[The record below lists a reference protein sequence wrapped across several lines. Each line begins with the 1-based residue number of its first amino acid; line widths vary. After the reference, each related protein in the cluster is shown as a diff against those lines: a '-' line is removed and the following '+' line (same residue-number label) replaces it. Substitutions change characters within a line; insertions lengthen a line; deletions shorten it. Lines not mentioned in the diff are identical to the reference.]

1 MPEAIVFLP
10 LPARRALQAIHRKYP
25 GVHLE
30 IERRGPIRRPVSATL
45 HVESPVRLEV
55 LSDGELSAELRAR
68 RDASL
73 DPLAAVRV
81 REDWAQRIAEAT
93 GGIVRSA
100 RPDPVLRGLAL
111 CALVGRLQTEEDEWE
126 GREQEP
132 QRLLRWLG
140 GSRSRLRVGELGVG
154 PPRNRRSG
162 LRLAIDRLFGQYEGR
177 CDELEWQLQ
186 ILQYDR
192 FAADIDVLGFFH
204 SRSTEKRELS
214 IRCRA

>member
-1 MPEAIVFLP
+1 VPEAIVFLN
-10 LPARRALQAIHRKYP
+10 LPARRALQAIRRAYP
-25 GVHLE
+25 DIHLE
-30 IERRGPIRRPVSATL
+30 IERRGPIRRPVSAIL

-81 REDWAQRIAEAT
+81 KEDWAERIAEAT

-132 QRLLRWLG
+132 QRLLRWLESHG
-140 GSRSRLRVGELGVG
+140 ADAALSDVERAWLLAPIDALPFAIWSAGLPEALRNHGRALGIDEPDIPALMNALGYLAEEL
-154 PPRNRRSG
+154 PE
-162 LRLAIDRLFGQYEGR
+162 LRMRPGAERHLR
-177 CDELEWQLQ
+177 
-186 ILQYDR
+186 
-192 FAADIDVLGFFH
+192 
-204 SRSTEKRELS
+204 
-214 IRCRA
+214 